1 MFKRI
6 LHISL
11 LLSCSLLIVA
21 CGVNSNLMLKQAK
34 GTEVNS
40 DEIPLKPTEEYRIAV
55 NDKIA
60 FQLYVNEGA
69 DLIDG
74 KSDISIKSDGRSEG
88 TEYTV
93 RQNGEVELPK
103 LGKVMATG
111 LTVEAFEDTLESLY
125 SINYKKPFVKAQ
137 VTNQRVIVF
146 PGSGSEAKVVPLNN
160 TNTTLMEVIA
170 LAGGIADRGK
180 ANTVKLMRL
189 VQGERHVYVMD
200 LSVIEG
206 IKFTDLVVQANDYI
220 YVEPAPEL
228 SKEVLEKVIPI
239 SSFLASLA
247 VLITIITN

>member
-1 MFKRI
+1 M
-6 LHISL
+6 
-11 LLSCSLLIVA
+11 VG
-21 CGVNSNLMLKQAK
+21 CGINSNLMLKQAK

-55 NDKIA
+55 NDKVS

-74 KSDISIKSDGRSEG
+74 KSEISLKSDVKSEG

-103 LGKVMATG
+103 LGKVMAVG
-111 LTVEAFEDTLESLY
+111 LTLEAFEDTLEALY

-137 VTNQRVIVF
+137 ITNQRVIVF
-146 PGSGSEAKVVPLNN
+146 PGSGSEAKVIPLNN

-170 LAGGIADRGK
+170 LAGGIAERGK

-189 VQGERHVYVMD
+189 VKGERLVYVMD

-206 IKFTDLVVQANDYI
+206 IRFTDLVVQANDYI
-220 YVEPAPEL
+220 YVEPTPEAG
-228 SKEVLEKVIPI
+228 KEILEKVIPI
-239 SSFLASLA
+239 SSLIASFA
-247 VLITIITN
+247 ILIRLVTN